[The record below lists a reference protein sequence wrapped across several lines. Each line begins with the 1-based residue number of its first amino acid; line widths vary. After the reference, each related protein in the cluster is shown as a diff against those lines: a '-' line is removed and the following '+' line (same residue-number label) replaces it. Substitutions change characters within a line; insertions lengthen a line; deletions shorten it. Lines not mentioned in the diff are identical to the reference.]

1 MNKRFLICCA
11 VIALTIC
18 DAYSQQLPLFT
29 QYRDLQTVINPAAL
43 SADYFIY
50 DNNVSIGA
58 SFRTQWVGLSNNPQ
72 TATLRGD
79 YFNSGGS
86 GFSLLAGGHL
96 ISDQTGPTG
105 FMGAYAK
112 IGGVISGDPEYS
124 GLAVAL
130 NFGMVQYR
138 VDITEIKFRDENDI
152 IATENQSE
160 LFPDAGFGLFY
171 YQNVGGASDMLYGG
185 ISVPQLFGADLS
197 FNADSDEFKIQR
209 LQHIYALAGYYK
221 YYDSGAILEPSLWVK
236 SVGSQ
241 VNIQGSLKYQFPST
255 LWIGTGAS
263 SSGIYH
269 METGVGIGLGS
280 NYPNLRIGYSYDYAF
295 SKISPATRASHQFNI
310 SYSFDY

>member
-11 VIALTIC
+11 VIALVVG
-18 DAYSQQLPLFT
+18 DVYSQQLPLFT
-29 QYRDLQTVINPAAL
+29 QYRDLQSVINPAAL

-58 SFRTQWVGLSNNPQ
+58 SYRTQWIGVQNNPE

-79 YFNSGGS
+79 YFNAGGS
-86 GFSLLAGGHL
+86 GFSLLAGGHI
-96 ISDQTGPTG
+96 ISDKTGPTG
-105 FMGAYAK
+105 FMGAYGK
-112 IGGVISGDPEYS
+112 IGGVISGDPEYG

-138 VDITEIKFRDENDI
+138 VDITDIKFRDENDI
-152 IATENQSE
+152 IATENQTE

-171 YQNVGGASDMLYGG
+171 YQNIGSESDMFYAGL
-185 ISVPQLFGADLS
+185 SVPQLFGADLS
-197 FNADSDEFKIQR
+197 FNSDEDEFKIQR

-221 YYDSGAILEPSLWVK
+221 YFDSGALLEPSLWVK
-236 SVGSQ
+236 TAGSQ
-241 VNIQGSLKYQFPST
+241 INVQGSLKYQFPST

-269 METGVGIGLGS
+269 IETGVGIGWGS
-280 NYPNLRIGYSYDYAF
+280 SYPNLRIGYSYDYAF
-295 SKISPATRASHQFNI
+295 SKISPSSRASHQFNI